1 MGGAV
6 HDVGVQLKAVIALA
20 DHFHPLAQV
29 EDLGGADPR
38 SRKGSVSW
46 NPSPQ
51 SFPSKVGRGPNVPLL
66 HFLSGL
72 RDKLTM
78 F

>member
-6 HDVGVQLKAVIALA
+6 CNVLSPLRVVIALA
-20 DHFHPLAQV
+20 DHFIPFAPGRG
-29 EDLGGADPR
+29 LGGADPR

-46 NPSPQ
+46 NPPPPS
-51 SFPSKVGRGPNVPLL
+51 SPSKVGRGPNVPLL
-66 HFLSGL
+66 HFLSDL
-72 RDKLTM
+72 RYKLAR

>member
-1 MGGAV
+1 MMSV
-6 HDVGVQLKAVIALA
+6 SSLKQSLPLLTILRR
-20 DHFHPLAQV
+20 LAQV
-29 EDLGGADPR
+29 EVLGGADPR
-38 SRKGSVSW
+38 FRKGSVSW

-51 SFPSKVGRGPNVPLL
+51 SSPSKVGRGPNVPLL